1 MDIPL
6 AKIDLNLLVALRTLM
21 EERSVTRAAERLFI
35 TQPAMSKTLQ
45 RLRELF
51 QDELFTRSSRG
62 LVPTP
67 RALEL
72 EKGVQQALEY
82 MESTIFSAEFDPAT
96 AEGEIHICA
105 PEMFIIS
112 AIPKLTA
119 QLADQAPG
127 VLLQSRNLLDGYVD
141 LLAHGSLDF
150 SIYVNQHLG
159 EEYATYPI
167 LAGIPSVWLPADHP
181 LAEKH
186 ELQISDLVGMPSVS
200 VFLPGFSQAELNT
213 LAALFAEHGVNL
225 QQPLIQTT
233 QLLIAMEVITRRNA
247 FMLGPDMLDDSQLA
261 NNNVISRP
269 LAEMSIREA
278 VQLDIV
284 LVQHQRTMNSP
295 LHSWIRGLIL
305 DSYARYQDGLSQS

>member
-82 MESTIFSAEFDPAT
+82 MESTIFSAEFDPKT
-96 AEGEIHICA
+96 AQGEIHICA
-105 PEMFIIS
+105 PEMFIIT
-112 AIPKLTA
+112 AIPELIA
-119 QLADQAPG
+119 RLADEAPG

-150 SIYVNQHLG
+150 TIYVDQHLG
-159 EEYATYPI
+159 EEYATHPI
-167 LAGIPSVWLPADHP
+167 LSAVPSVWLPAGHP
-181 LAEKH
+181 LAQKQ
-186 ELQISDLVGMPSVS
+186 ELQIADLIGMPSVR
-200 VFLPGFSQAELNT
+200 VFLPGFSQADLNA
-213 LAALFAEHGVNL
+213 LATLFAEHGVNL
-225 QQPLIQTT
+225 QQPLVQTT

-247 FMLGPDMLDDSQLA
+247 FMLGPDILDESQLA
-261 NNNVISRP
+261 NNSVVSRP
-269 LAEMSIREA
+269 LADSAIREE

-284 LVQHQRTMNSP
+284 LIQHQRTMNSP

-305 DSYARYQDGLSQS
+305 DSYARYQDDLSLS